1 MNETRLEVPDN
12 DETHPIPHL
21 GKIDVAVNVRNGGYY
36 SIVVSRPLVNDEVTR
51 ERLIRKLDNY
61 LNDFYSPGFS
71 ETNGV
76 PMEGKLRIFVR
87 LHAEA
92 APGILAF
99 LEACRPWLA
108 DKKVQLEIQRLPPAG
123 N

>member
-51 ERLIRKLDNY
+51 ERLLRKLDNY

-71 ETNGV
+71 ETNGSRWKASC
-76 PMEGKLRIFVR
+76 E
-87 LHAEA
+87 
-92 APGILAF
+92 F
-99 LEACRPWLA
+99 L
-108 DKKVQLEIQRLPPAG
+108 
-123 N
+123 